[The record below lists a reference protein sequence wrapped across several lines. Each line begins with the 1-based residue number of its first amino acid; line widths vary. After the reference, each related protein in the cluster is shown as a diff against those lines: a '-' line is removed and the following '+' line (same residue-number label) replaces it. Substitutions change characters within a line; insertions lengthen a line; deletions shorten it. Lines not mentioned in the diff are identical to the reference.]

1 MGGAVVACLGCVG
14 GVGWCCL
21 CCWCCRC
28 CWVGTA
34 ARCTKS
40 FVKYFSCRLCID
52 CNDATRMEL
61 ACLKRLANTLNRGF
75 RECPNKFCQCLVVVE
90 FKDCFDD
97 CTFNVF
103 NLVSASFNRRPIKVI
118 SSTTRLSLESKAPPL
133 EVKSCSRLSIN
144 SEVLDK
150 DVEMSTACLNN
161 RDVLGLLVG
170 F

>member
-1 MGGAVVACLGCVG
+1 
-14 GVGWCCL
+14 
-21 CCWCCRC
+21 
-28 CWVGTA
+28 
-34 ARCTKS
+34 
-40 FVKYFSCRLCID
+40 
-52 CNDATRMEL
+52 MEL